1 MSTPP
6 DQPPPG
12 PLSAARTVALAASLV
27 LLLAVVS
34 LAARSGD
41 HNRGFAGGSAAATA
55 GHHAFVWIL
64 LVLGPIAGVFGLAV
78 FLYAQVMRRRDDA
91 QIGALRK
98 RARLRRRIMLAA
110 LAALV
115 VYSVATGQNP
125 AVVLTN
131 LLRDLFSNVRVGN
144 LNPFAAPH
152 PPANQHSPT
161 GHDGSGVS
169 TVDWVLV
176 AATWLLLVVAAV
188 FLIRRFRRTRRGGNE
203 LSAAARVEPEPADL
217 GLERLR
223 AERDPRQAVIGAYA
237 LMDRL
242 MADRALG
249 RRHSEAP
256 LEYLG
261 RMTAFGFAR
270 ITALGRL
277 TRIYARARFSTHPI
291 DRGMQAEAVDA
302 VETIAAE
309 GVE

>member
-41 HNRGFAGGSAAATA
+41 HDRGFAGGSAAATA

-91 QIGALRK
+91 QILALRK
-98 RARLRRRIMLAA
+98 RARLRRRIILAA
-110 LAALV
+110 LVALV

-144 LNPFAAPH
+144 LNPFAAAH

-188 FLIRRFRRTRRGGNE
+188 FLIRRFRRTPRGEEE
-203 LSAAARVEPEPADL
+203 LTAARVEPEPADL
-217 GLERLR
+217 GLDRLR
-223 AERDPRQAVIGAYA
+223 AERDPRKAVIGAYA

-249 RRHSEAP
+249 RRRSEAP

-291 DRGMQAEAVDA
+291 DRAMQAEAVDA

>member
-1 MSTPP
+1 VSTPP

-12 PLSAARTVALAASLV
+12 PLSAARTLALAASLV

-91 QIGALRK
+91 QIVALRK
-98 RARLRRRIMLAA
+98 RARLRRRIILAA

-125 AVVLTN
+125 AVVLTS
-131 LLRDLFSNVRVGN
+131 LLRDLFGNVRVGN
-144 LNPFAAPH
+144 LNPFAAAH

-188 FLIRRFRRTRRGGNE
+188 FLIRRFRRTRRSGEE
-203 LSAAARVEPEPADL
+203 LSAARVEPEPADL
-217 GLERLR
+217 GLDRLR

-237 LMDRL
+237 LMDRV

-249 RRHSEAP
+249 RRHPEAP

-291 DRGMQAEAVDA
+291 DRAMQAEAIDA
-302 VETIAAE
+302 VETIAGEEAE
-309 GVE
+309 

>member
-1 MSTPP
+1 MGTPP

-41 HNRGFAGGSAAATA
+41 HDRGFAGGSAAATA

-91 QIGALRK
+91 QIVALRK
-98 RARLRRRIMLAA
+98 RARLRRRIILAA
-110 LAALV
+110 LVALV

-125 AVVLTN
+125 AVVLTD

-144 LNPFAAPH
+144 LNPFAAAH

-188 FLIRRFRRTRRGGNE
+188 FLIRRFRRTRRGGE
-203 LSAAARVEPEPADL
+203 DPSAARVEPEPADL
-217 GLERLR
+217 GLEHLR

-237 LMDRL
+237 LMDRV

-249 RRHSEAP
+249 RRHPEAP

-291 DRGMQAEAVDA
+291 DRAMQAEAIDA
-302 VETIAAE
+302 VETIAGEEAE
-309 GVE
+309 